1 MKSKNTPF
9 TFANSLCFSCKR
21 EEKICEGT
29 CGQYAHIGFKDVQ
42 RSEATLVKTKQ
53 KNDLKPLLNNVD
65 RVIPGRLGFKSTVNC
80 TAAREL
86 SFSLVPSTALE
97 SPIFPRTRL

>member
-53 KNDLKPLLNNVD
+53 NKTKK
-65 RVIPGRLGFKSTVNC
+65 RSEATVEQC
-80 TAAREL
+80 RQSYTWKIR
-86 SFSLVPSTALE
+86 F
-97 SPIFPRTRL
+97 